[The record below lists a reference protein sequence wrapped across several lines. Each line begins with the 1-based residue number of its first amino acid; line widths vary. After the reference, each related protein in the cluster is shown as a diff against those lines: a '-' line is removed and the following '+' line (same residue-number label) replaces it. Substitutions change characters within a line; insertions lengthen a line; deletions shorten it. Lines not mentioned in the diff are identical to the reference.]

1 MNLHI
6 EEDGEAKCAAFVEL
20 QSPTCLEPPPEMIF
34 DDSIF
39 ILVILT
45 QLLKILLNLTCPSIF
60 SLELSLL
67 INSSEMFHEAYKK
80 RRSFFFHLLL
90 KVIQHSVMSKLAIQ
104 ICALPFSTVGYPAPW
119 STVPTTGVIT
129 DGLGIHHHQ
138 TEVRGR

>member
-1 MNLHI
+1 MWRFNVKKPPKLWLVMNLHI
-6 EEDGEAKCAAFVEL
+6 EEAGEAKCAAFVEL

-45 QLLKILLNLTCPSIF
+45 QLLKILVNLTCPSIF

-80 RRSFFFHLLL
+80 RRVIFFHLLL
-90 KVIQHSVMSKLAIQ
+90 KVSAHIFIILQN
-104 ICALPFSTVGYPAPW
+104 T
-119 STVPTTGVIT
+119 
-129 DGLGIHHHQ
+129 
-138 TEVRGR
+138 